1 MKTAVEKICEYIQ
14 EDEQNSHYA
23 MERASIR
30 NCIIVAKSLLES
42 EKQQIIKAYDDAFN
56 YVVGG
61 GFVAKTGEQYFEE
74 IYNDKK

>member
-1 MKTAVEKICEYIQ
+1 MKTAVEIMW
-14 EDEQNSHYA
+14 DGLNNTHPEQWNE
-23 MERASIR
+23 MLLNDKERIS
-30 NCIIVAKSLLES
+30 ES

-74 IYNDKK
+74 VYNDKK